1 MGPYYSCFWPVMDA
15 RCPLQ
20 ARNVHNMCPKCVWA
34 TSISFE
40 EKMDQAMGR
49 QEKKKATGSSF
60 VLSALRTV
68 W

>member
-1 MGPYYSCFWPVMDA
+1 MSAQKY
-15 RCPLQ
+15 
-20 ARNVHNMCPKCVWA
+20 VWA

-49 QEKKKATGSSF
+49 QEKKATGSSF

-68 W
+68 C